1 MERAAGRR
9 GRAEIGNS
17 LKPAC
22 LRVFVSSKNRCW
34 EPCLKYRGRV
44 TQTMKFRLDFGEREA
59 IKAHRRST
67 GGARITKPNALS
79 TSTPCTH
86 RRVSD
91 LFSET
96 TPLSNKLAEN
106 PHLLRSTPGRS
117 NNQAPLPDCLRAGSR
132 RALSC
137 PRPAPPGPP
146 TQPTALRSPRGGP
159 GQAPYPRGVPPAPPR
174 PSHRA
179 GASPQPGGGRAAAA
193 ECVCVGGGNEAGE
206 SAARHPEATPA
217 RGLSRGRVRR
227 GPRVRG
233 ERSRGASDVGSWAG
247 GGGSPPFPCPQR
259 VRGRPP
265 RPLVAWRTRAPRT
278 IRKTEKSAERWFSS
292 DSRFTNHRC
301 PFTVAA
307 GSNARTDFAG
317 SCCCVFRRGKVY
329 AYRKGVVL
337 QKSNTQPSVKRARTP

>member
-193 ECVCVGGGNEAGE
+193 ECVCVGGE
-206 SAARHPEATPA
+206 
-217 RGLSRGRVRR
+217 
-227 GPRVRG
+227 
-233 ERSRGASDVGSWAG
+233 
-247 GGGSPPFPCPQR
+247 
-259 VRGRPP
+259 
-265 RPLVAWRTRAPRT
+265 
-278 IRKTEKSAERWFSS
+278 
-292 DSRFTNHRC
+292 
-301 PFTVAA
+301 
-307 GSNARTDFAG
+307 
-317 SCCCVFRRGKVY
+317 
-329 AYRKGVVL
+329 
-337 QKSNTQPSVKRARTP
+337 

>member
-1 MERAAGRR
+1 MHFPRPPRVHTVGFLTSSRKQHLSPISSPKTLTSFEAPPAVAITRLRYLIVSAPVLGAPCPAPAPRPRGRR
-9 GRAEIGNS
+9 PSPRLCAAPGEAPDKPRTPAACPPLRRDPRTARALPRSLGAGGR
-17 LKPAC
+17 L
-22 LRVFVSSKNRCW
+22 
-34 EPCLKYRGRV
+34 
-44 TQTMKFRLDFGEREA
+44 
-59 IKAHRRST
+59 RRS
-67 GGARITKPNALS
+67 
-79 TSTPCTH
+79 
-86 RRVSD
+86 
-91 LFSET
+91 
-96 TPLSNKLAEN
+96 
-106 PHLLRSTPGRS
+106 
-117 NNQAPLPDCLRAGSR
+117 
-132 RALSC
+132 
-137 PRPAPPGPP
+137 
-146 TQPTALRSPRGGP
+146 
-159 GQAPYPRGVPPAPPR
+159 
-174 PSHRA
+174 
-179 GASPQPGGGRAAAA
+179 
-193 ECVCVGGGNEAGE
+193 VCVWGGNEAGE